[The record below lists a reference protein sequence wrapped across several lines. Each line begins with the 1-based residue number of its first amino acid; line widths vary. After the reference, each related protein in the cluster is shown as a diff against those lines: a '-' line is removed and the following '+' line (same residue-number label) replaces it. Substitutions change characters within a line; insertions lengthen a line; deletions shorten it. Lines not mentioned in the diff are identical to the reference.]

1 MKCLLIFPPQ
11 WIPFNPHL
19 APAAIQ
25 GILSERGH
33 QVDYADLNIGFY
45 NSVLTPNFIA
55 KSLEGAFNSYNEN
68 IARVN
73 SDRAKRENLSEFK
86 ADFQRVYLRF
96 KEIEKINAN
105 KPFVSH
111 VLSNLPAA
119 VNIIRDKEQFY
130 NPHNLDNALAIVK
143 GATDILSSIY
153 YPSKINFLNV
163 SAQSSYD
170 FEELKSTCSD
180 KGGNIFYTY
189 YEFIL
194 PELLKSNPE
203 FIGISL
209 GDYTQLIPALT
220 LAMML
225 KKMTKAHI
233 SIGGNLFGRYT
244 DVLINNPEFF
254 THFADSIIYNEG
266 EKPLIELMK
275 HLEGNTGRKVK
286 IEDVPNLIYVK
297 DNQVKIN
304 KEQEPLKINE
314 LAPPDFAHF
323 PLNIYYTPEV
333 IFNIQTSRNCYWK
346 KCTFCTHHHGSKY
359 GIKTVDKVISDI
371 KGLQEKF
378 GAKYFHFVDEAMSP
392 AYLKK
397 LSEKILEEGIDMQF
411 YIYGRLEKE
420 FTPDI
425 FELAF
430 KAGLRLVMWGF
441 ESANERIYTLMN
453 KGELTSSEARRKI
466 LLDAYNAGVWNHLFI
481 MFAFPSETLEEAKET
496 VDFLRDNRKIASHS
510 TGGKFVLLE
519 DAPILKDPKKYF
531 ITKIEKFRSGFSFAH
546 RFETSQGMS
555 DEEFKELEKYKVE
568 QWRMNDLKCR
578 NSWFREKLF
587 LYVCKYGTQNISKMK
602 DEIWL

>member
-25 GILSERGH
+25 GILSEQGH
-33 QVDYADLNIGFY
+33 SVDYADLNISFY
-45 NSVLTPNFIA
+45 NSVLTPNFIG
-55 KSLEGAFNSYNEN
+55 KSIERAFNIYNQN
-68 IARVN
+68 IVN
-73 SDRAKRENLSEFK
+73 VKKVREQKENLKEFPV
-86 ADFQRVYLRF
+86 DFQRIYLRF
-96 KEIEKINAN
+96 KELEKINAN
-105 KPFVSH
+105 KQFVSETI
-111 VLSNLPAA
+111 SNLPAA
-119 VNIIRDKEQFY
+119 VNIVRDKEQFY
-130 NPHNLDNALAIVK
+130 NPYNADKAFTVIK
-143 GATDILSSIY
+143 NATDILSSLY
-153 YPSKINFLNV
+153 YPSKINFLNIT
-163 SAQSSYD
+163 AQSSYD
-170 FEELKSTCSD
+170 IEELKFTCAD
-180 KGGNIFYTY
+180 KEGNLFYTY
-189 YEFIL
+189 YEMIL
-194 PELLKSNPE
+194 PQLLKSNPE

-225 KKMTKAHI
+225 KKMTKAHV

-254 THFADSIIYNEG
+254 SLFADSIIYNEG
-266 EKPLIELMK
+266 EKPISELVK
-275 HLEGNTGRKVK
+275 QLEGKVK

-304 KEQEPLKINE
+304 KEQEPMKISE
-314 LAPPDFAHF
+314 LPQPDFTHF
-323 PLNIYYTPEV
+323 PLNLYYTPEV

-359 GIKTVDKVISDI
+359 GIKTVDKVINDI
-371 KGLQEKF
+371 KRLQEKF
-378 GAKYFHFVDEAMSP
+378 NAKYFHFVDEAMSP

-397 LSEKILEEGIDMQF
+397 LSEKIIEEGIDMKF

-420 FTPDI
+420 FTSDI
-425 FELAF
+425 FELAY

-453 KGELTSSEARRKI
+453 KGELTSSESRRKI

-481 MFAFPSETLEEAKET
+481 MFAFPSESLEEAKET
-496 VDFLRDNRKIASHS
+496 VDFLRDNRNIASHS

-519 DAPILKDPKKYF
+519 DAPILKNLKKYY
-531 ITKIEKFRSGFSFAH
+531 ITKVEKFRSGFSFAH
-546 RFETSQGMS
+546 KFETSRGMS

-568 QWRMNDLKCR
+568 QWRMNELKCR

-587 LYVCKYGTQNISKMK
+587 LYVCKYGTQNITKMK

>member
-11 WIPFNPHL
+11 WVPFNPHL

-25 GILSERGH
+25 GILSEHGH

-45 NSVLTPNFIA
+45 NSVLSPSFIA
-55 KSLEGAFNSYNEN
+55 KSIERAFDTYNKN
-68 IARVN
+68 IAQIKEI
-73 SDRAKRENLSEFK
+73 RAQKETLREFPKEF
-86 ADFQRVYLRF
+86 QNIYLRF
-96 KEIEKINAN
+96 KELEKLNEN
-105 KPFVSH
+105 KKFVSN
-111 VLSNLPAA
+111 VMSNLPAA
-119 VNIIRDKEQFY
+119 VNIIKDKEQFY
-130 NPHNLDNALAIVK
+130 NPHNADQAFAVMNS
-143 GATDILSSIY
+143 ATNILSSVY
-153 YPSKINFLNV
+153 YPSKVNFLNIT
-163 SAQSSYD
+163 AQSSYD
-170 FEELKSTCSD
+170 INELKSTCAD
-180 KGGNIFYTY
+180 RDGNIFYTY
-189 YEFIL
+189 YEMIL
-194 PELLKSNPE
+194 PELTKSNPE

-225 KKMTKAHI
+225 KKVTKAHI

-254 THFADSIIYNEG
+254 NLFADSIMYNEG
-266 EKPLIELMK
+266 ERPVLELMK
-275 HLEGNTGRKVK
+275 HLEGKLK
-286 IEDVPNLIYVK
+286 IEDVPNLIYLK
-297 DNQVKIN
+297 DNQVQVN
-304 KEQEPLKINE
+304 KEKEPLKISE
-314 LAPPDFAHF
+314 LAEPDFRHF
-323 PLNIYYTPEV
+323 PLNLYYTPEV

-371 KGLQEKF
+371 KSLQSKF
-378 GAKYFHFVDEAMSP
+378 GAKYFHFVDEAMGP

-397 LSEKILEEGIDMQF
+397 LSEKIIEEKIDMKF

-420 FTPDI
+420 FTPEI

-430 KAGLRLVMWGF
+430 KAGLRLIMWGF

-466 LLDAYNAGVWNHLFI
+466 LSDAYNAGVWNHLFI
-481 MFAFPSETLEEAKET
+481 MFAFPSESLEEAKET
-496 VDFLRDNRKIASHS
+496 VDFLRDNRAIASHS

-519 DAPILKDPKKYF
+519 DAPILKDLKKYY
-531 ITKIEKFRSGFSFAH
+531 ITKVEKFRSGFSFAH
-546 RFETSQGMS
+546 KFETSRGMS
-555 DEEFKELEKYKVE
+555 PEEFAELELYKAE
-568 QWRMNDLKCR
+568 QWRLKELKFQ

-587 LYVCKYGTQNISKMK
+587 LYVCKYGTQTISKMK

>member
-11 WIPFNPHL
+11 WVPFNPHL

-25 GILSERGH
+25 GTLKENGH
-33 QVDYADLNIGFY
+33 DAEYADLNVGFY

-55 KSLEGAFNSYNEN
+55 KSVERSFNIYNQNIVKVMEIRKQKNNLREFPPAFQ
-68 IARVN
+68 
-73 SDRAKRENLSEFK
+73 K
-86 ADFQRVYLRF
+86 VYTRF

-105 KPFVSH
+105 KKFVSD
-111 VLSNLPAA
+111 VITNLPTAI
-119 VNIIRDKEQFY
+119 NITRDKEQFY
-130 NPHNLDNALAIVK
+130 NPHNADKAFAVINS
-143 GATDILSSIY
+143 ATDILSSLY
-153 YPSKINFLNV
+153 SPSKLNFLNI

-170 FEELKSTCSD
+170 IEELKFTCND
-180 KGGNIFYTY
+180 KDGNIFYTY
-189 YEFIL
+189 YEMIL
-194 PELLKSNPE
+194 PQLLKSNPE

-225 KKMTKAHI
+225 KKKTKAHV

-254 THFADSIIYNEG
+254 SLFADSIIYNEG

-275 HLEGNTGRKVK
+275 HLKGKIK

-297 DNQVKIN
+297 DNKVKIN
-304 KEQEPLKINE
+304 KEQEPMKISD
-314 LAPPDFAHF
+314 LAQPDFTNF
-323 PLNIYYTPEV
+323 PMNLYYTPEV

-359 GIKTVDKVISDI
+359 GIKSVDKVISDI

-378 GAKYFHFVDEAMSP
+378 DAKYFHFVDEAMSP

-397 LSEKILEEGIDMQF
+397 LSEKIIKEKIDMKF

-420 FTPDI
+420 FSSEI
-425 FELAF
+425 FELAY

-453 KGELTSSEARRKI
+453 KGELTSSESRRRI

-481 MFAFPSETLEEAKET
+481 MFAFPSESLEEAKET
-496 VDFLRDNRKIASHS
+496 VDFLRDNRNIASHS

-519 DAPILKDPKKYF
+519 DAPILKDLEKYY
-531 ITKIEKFRSGFSFAH
+531 ITKVEKFRSGFSFAH
-546 RFETSQGMS
+546 RFETSRGMN
-555 DEEFKELEKYKVE
+555 DEELKELEKYKVE
-568 QWRMNDLKCR
+568 QWRMNELKCR
-578 NSWFREKLF
+578 GSWFREKLF
-587 LYVCKYGTQNISKMK
+587 LYACKYGTQNITKMK

>member
-25 GILSERGH
+25 GILSEQGH
-33 QVDYADLNIGFY
+33 SVDYADLNISFY
-45 NSVLTPNFIA
+45 NSVLTPNFIG
-55 KSLEGAFNSYNEN
+55 KSIERAFNIYNQN
-68 IARVN
+68 IVN
-73 SDRAKRENLSEFK
+73 VKKVREQKENLKEFPV
-86 ADFQRVYLRF
+86 DFQRIYLRF
-96 KEIEKINAN
+96 KELEKINAN
-105 KPFVSH
+105 KQFVSETI
-111 VLSNLPAA
+111 SNLPAA
-119 VNIIRDKEQFY
+119 VNIVRDKEQFY
-130 NPHNLDNALAIVK
+130 NPYNADKAFTVIK
-143 GATDILSSIY
+143 NATDILSSLY
-153 YPSKINFLNV
+153 YPSKINFLNIT
-163 SAQSSYD
+163 AQSSYD
-170 FEELKSTCSD
+170 IEELKFTCAD
-180 KGGNIFYTY
+180 KEGNLFYTY
-189 YEFIL
+189 YEMIL
-194 PELLKSNPE
+194 PQLLKSNPE

-225 KKMTKAHI
+225 KKMTKAHV

-254 THFADSIIYNEG
+254 SLFADSIIYNEG
-266 EKPLIELMK
+266 EKPISELVK
-275 HLEGNTGRKVK
+275 QLEGKVK

-304 KEQEPLKINE
+304 KEQEPMKISE
-314 LAPPDFAHF
+314 LPQPDFTHF
-323 PLNIYYTPEV
+323 PLNLYYTPEV

-359 GIKTVDKVISDI
+359 GIKTVDKVINDI
-371 KGLQEKF
+371 KRLQEKF
-378 GAKYFHFVDEAMSP
+378 NAKYFHFVDEAMSP

-397 LSEKILEEGIDMQF
+397 LSEKIIEEGIDMKF

-420 FTPDI
+420 FTSDI
-425 FELAF
+425 FELAY

-453 KGELTSSEARRKI
+453 KGELTSSESRRKI
-466 LLDAYNAGVWNHLFI
+466 LLDAYNAGVWTHLFI
-481 MFAFPSETLEEAKET
+481 MFAFPSESLEEAKET
-496 VDFLRDNRKIASHS
+496 VDFLRDNRNIASHS

-519 DAPILKDPKKYF
+519 DAPILKNLKKYY
-531 ITKIEKFRSGFSFAH
+531 ITKVEKFRSGFSFAH
-546 RFETSQGMS
+546 KFETSRGMS

-568 QWRMNDLKCR
+568 QWRMNELKCR

-587 LYVCKYGTQNISKMK
+587 LYVCKYGTQNITKMK